1 MCIGIPMKITAYQ
14 GEWAVCE
21 CDGEQR
27 LIDMMLV
34 GKQALGV
41 WVLVFLDTAREI
53 VSEQQA
59 AQIADALQAVRLVM
73 SGETRIEHLFADLLD
88 STPQLPPFL
97 RQEAE

>member
-34 GKQALGV
+34 GKQDIGV

-53 VSEQQA
+53 VSEDLA
-59 AQIADALQAVRLVM
+59 AQIADALQAVRLAM
-73 SGETRIEHLFADLLD
+73 SGETRFDHLFADLLD
-88 STPQLPPFL
+88 RTPQLPPFL
-97 RQEAE
+97 TQGTE